1 MITQKSL
8 AIAAPTLPKG
18 GGAIQ
23 SIGKGLADLGAHG
36 TARYEIA
43 LPISPGRGF
52 SPALSLNYASN
63 AGNSIFG
70 IGWDISLPSVAR
82 RTTNGV
88 PAYEQD
94 DEIVGPGGDLWIPER
109 DEKGQSISLPVN
121 TYKYLKLETTYSVV
135 RHFPR
140 IETTF
145 ERIEHWCS
153 EQDKAGF
160 WLVHGTDGSLH
171 LYGKSAA
178 SRRSD
183 PQQSDRVA
191 EWLLEESM
199 NAHGEHILY
208 QYDLR
213 HGQRYLRRIRY
224 GNFKAQANLYAWTAT
239 GVADVQWHFELLLDY
254 GAFSTSLT
262 EKPHVGEEEWPQRS
276 DPFSSY
282 AFGFES
288 ATRHLCRQ
296 ILMFHHFPE
305 ETGGAPVLVR
315 RLLLEYRQSALG
327 YHQLSA
333 AHDQAFNDAGRIDSR
348 PPVEFGYSE
357 FKCPDASQDWQPFKQ
372 MQGLNDGQHYQLMDL
387 YGEGMPGILHCAGE
401 DRYFREPR
409 RAQGTTHGVAYDQW
423 CSLPRLPA
431 SFSTDRRQISLCDL
445 TGDGRLDWL
454 IVQPGL
460 NGFLS
465 LQAGRDWS
473 GFVPFDAFPTEFS
486 SPQGQLADLMG
497 EGLNDFALIGP
508 RSVRVYANQKAQ
520 GFAPP
525 QDIAHCEDG
534 EGLPVISNSP
544 AELVAFSDV
553 LGSGQQHLLRIRHNE
568 VKCWPNLGRGRFGK
582 AIVLGSLNLP
592 AETFD
597 ASRLRLADLDGS
609 GAADLIY
616 LKEDEI
622 QVFMN
627 RGGNSYASPVSLP
640 WPNGTRY
647 DALCQ
652 VSVADLQGIG
662 CSSLI
667 FTVNQGQLRH
677 WRYDFVAQKP
687 YLLTSTNNNMGV
699 AEQVVYRSS
708 AQEWLDEKEQLL
720 GEQQIPVCHVPFAMH
735 LVSQQSRVDEV
746 SGNQLTQSLSYRQGY
761 YDGIERQFRGFG
773 LLLQTNRERDG
784 KADASSLAT
793 PCLLK
798 KWFHIGQSLD
808 PSPRGY
814 DRSDKKA
821 LMPGKTRLTRHASAD
836 GDKPIETGAAG
847 SQAELA
853 GALNGRLL
861 RTELFGLDP
870 TFNKQTLYSVE
881 QNRYAVRVLK
891 NATPVERHA
900 RLLPLLCESVS
911 YQYEGFM
918 DDPQV
923 QHAFNLRHDAF
934 GNITHSVIVQFAR
947 RLTTTDTPPFSDA
960 DEEQWWRD
968 AHDPAQQF
976 FYLSET
982 CVEFIHLQ
990 GTQEWRLG
998 LPYRQRTNALRLPRH
1013 PLEGGLQATDMTT
1026 EKLLKRV
1033 TTDAWEDSRVLT
1045 SMTIQRYQDSETA
1058 NVLGD
1063 GVAHIEALVD
1073 HLESAELDETSLKAF
1088 DVLAKNHWPAKPKLE
1103 ASGYQRMRAFLPSST
1118 KDSNVWSIKSGFQ
1131 TYAGL
1136 PGFYRAKT
1144 LQTHKSIG
1152 LTEITYDA
1160 YHCLP
1165 TRFKLPDDC
1174 ATEVTYNYRTFQPK
1188 RITDPN
1194 GNIEEGL
1201 FDGFGH
1207 LLASSFYR
1215 KKNQTLIGF
1224 CPVDEYRRPASSDA
1238 ASVIKNPQAAI
1249 QGMASAL
1256 FYESCGWMGRLS
1268 THARADAPW
1277 FRRCVANQDMLPDGH
1292 VRASARSRLTTAQSR
1307 NADEQKLY
1315 EELLASPRVPVR
1327 VLALSSDRFAN
1338 DETPRQ
1344 IRMSLTDFDGFGRA
1358 LQHKQLVEPVP
1369 RTGIKE
1375 PEPTPEK
1382 GTTEEPPVTL
1392 RWRVSGRV
1400 EYNTNGLAVR
1410 TYRPFFSDHLNTIND
1425 GAASTTDHHDEQ
1437 RYDALGR
1444 LIEVRMA
1451 NSNNEI
1457 WLHRTMRH
1465 PWYTV
1470 EEDPNDTLD
1479 EMSPTA
1485 VSSTGGVA

>member
-1 MITQKSL
+1 MTLQKPLSVNV
-8 AIAAPTLPKG
+8 PTLPKG

-23 SIGKGLADLGAHG
+23 SIGKGLTELGAHG

-52 SPALSLNYASN
+52 APVLSLTYASN

-70 IGWDISLPSVAR
+70 IGWDIPLPAVAR
-82 RTTNGV
+82 RTSNGV
-88 PAYEQD
+88 PAYDQN

-109 DEKGQSISLPVN
+109 DENGHAISHPIDAYNALQ
-121 TYKYLKLETTYSVV
+121 LETTYSVV

-140 IETTF
+140 IETLF
-145 ERIEHWCS
+145 ERIEHWSCK
-153 EQDKAGF
+153 QDKVGF

-171 LYGKSAA
+171 LYGKSPT
-178 SRRSD
+178 SRMAD
-183 PQQSDRVA
+183 PQQSDRVG
-191 EWLLEESM
+191 EWLLEESV

-208 QYDLR
+208 QYDHR

-224 GNFKAQANLYAWTAT
+224 GNFEAQASLYAWTAT
-239 GVADVQWHFELLLDY
+239 GAADVQWHFELLFDY
-254 GAFSTSLT
+254 GAFSPSLT
-262 EKPHVGEEEWPQRS
+262 EKPDVEQQDWPQRS
-276 DPFSSY
+276 DSFASF

-288 ATRHLCRQ
+288 ATKHLCRQ
-296 ILMFHHFPE
+296 ILMFHHFPK
-305 ETGGAPVLVR
+305 ETGSTAVLVR
-315 RLLLEYRQSALG
+315 RLLLEYRLSALG

-333 AHDQAFNDAGRIDSR
+333 AHDQAFDDAGRIDSR

-357 FKCPDASQDWQPFKQ
+357 FKCPDASRDWQPLKQ
-372 MQGLNDGQHYQLMDL
+372 MHGLNDGQHYQLLDL

-401 DRYFREPR
+401 DWYFREPR
-409 RAQGTTHGVAYDQW
+409 RVKGTTDGVAYDQW
-423 CSLPRLPA
+423 RSLPRLPA
-431 SFSTDRRQISLCDL
+431 SFSTDHRQISLCDL

-454 IVQPGL
+454 IVKPGL
-460 NGFLS
+460 TGFLS
-465 LQAGRDWS
+465 LQADRDWS
-473 GFVPFDAFPTEFS
+473 GFVPLDAFPTEFS

-497 EGLNDFALIGP
+497 GGLNDFALIGP
-508 RSVRVYANQKAQ
+508 RSVRLYANRKAQ
-520 GFAPP
+520 GFAAP
-525 QDIAHCEDG
+525 QDIAHCEEG
-534 EGLPVISNSP
+534 EGLPVISNSS

-553 LGSGQQHLLRIRHNE
+553 LGSGQQHLLRIRHDVIE
-568 VKCWPNLGRGRFGK
+568 CWPNLGRGRFGK

-616 LKEDEI
+616 LKEDEVQI
-622 QVFMN
+622 FMN
-627 RGGNSYASPVSLP
+627 RGGNSYAPPVSLP
-640 WPNGTRY
+640 WPKGTRY

-667 FTVNQGQLRH
+667 FSVNQGQTRH

-699 AEQVVYRSS
+699 AEHVVYRSS
-708 AQEWLDEKEQLL
+708 AQEWLDEKDQLL

-735 LVSQQSRVDEV
+735 LVSQQSRVDEI

-761 YDGIERQFRGFG
+761 YDGIEREFRGFG
-773 LLLQTNRERDG
+773 LLLQTNRERDA
-784 KADASSLAT
+784 KTDAPFLTT

-798 KWFHIGQSLD
+798 KWFHTGQSLD

-814 DRSDKKA
+814 DTSDKKA

-836 GDKPIETGAAG
+836 GDQPIETVAAG
-847 SQAELA
+847 SEAEFA
-853 GALNGRLL
+853 RALIGRLL
-861 RTELFGLDP
+861 RTELFALDP
-870 TFNKQTLYSVE
+870 TLNKQILYSVE

-891 NATPVERHA
+891 DATPAERHA
-900 RLLPLLCESVS
+900 RVLPLLCESVS
-911 YQYEGFM
+911 YQYEGFV

-934 GNITHSVIVQFAR
+934 GNITHSVSIRFAR

-960 DEEQWWRD
+960 DEQQWWRD

-982 CVEFIHLQ
+982 CVELIHLQ
-990 GTQEWRLG
+990 DNQGWRLG

-1013 PLEGGLQATDMTT
+1013 PLEGGLQTTDMTT

-1033 TTDAWEDSRVLT
+1033 STATWEDSRVLV
-1045 SMTIQRYQDSETA
+1045 SMTVQRYQDSKTGK
-1058 NVLGD
+1058 VLED
-1063 GVAHIEALVD
+1063 GVAHIEALAD

-1088 DVLAKNHWPAKPKLE
+1088 DVLAKDHWPGKPKLE
-1103 ASGYQRMRAFLPSST
+1103 ASGYHRMRAFLPSST
-1118 KDSNVWSIKSGFQ
+1118 KDSTVWSIKSGFQ

-1160 YHCLP
+1160 YQCLP
-1165 TRFKLPDDC
+1165 TRFKSPDDC
-1174 ATEVTYNYRTFQPK
+1174 TTEVTYNYRTFQPK

-1215 KKNQTLIGF
+1215 KQNQTLIGF
-1224 CPVDEYRRPASSDA
+1224 SPVDEYRRPASSDA
-1238 ASVIKNPQAAI
+1238 DSVIKDPQAAI
-1249 QGMASAL
+1249 QKMASAL
-1256 FYESCGWMGRLS
+1256 FYQSCAWMGRL
-1268 THARADAPW
+1268 TTTARADAAW
-1277 FRRCVANQDMLPDGH
+1277 LKRCVANQDLLPDGH

-1307 NADEQKLY
+1307 DADQQKLY
-1315 EELLASPRVPVR
+1315 EQLLASPRVPVR
-1327 VLALSSDRFAN
+1327 VLALSADRFAD

-1344 IRMSLTDFDGFGRA
+1344 IRMSLTDFDGFGRT
-1358 LQHKQLVEPVP
+1358 LRHKQMVEPAP
-1369 RTGIKE
+1369 ASAIKQ
-1375 PEPTPEK
+1375 PAPTPEE
-1382 GTTEEPPVTL
+1382 GTTEEPPVPH

-1400 EYNTNGLAVR
+1400 EYNNNGLAVR
-1410 TYRPFFSDHLNTIND
+1410 TYRPFFADQLDTIND
-1425 GAASTTDHHDEQ
+1425 GPASTTVHYDEH

-1451 NSNNEI
+1451 NSKNEV
-1457 WLHRTMRH
+1457 WLHRIMRH

-1470 EEDPNDTLD
+1470 EEDPNDTL
-1479 EMSPTA
+1479 EEVSPTA
-1485 VSSTGGVA
+1485 MSTTGGVA